1 MTVRVHSA
9 EALTLEDRARSE
21 DIPVTAIPRT
31 LLDFAAVD
39 PHYLGHALDNA
50 HRRGLLDLIAID
62 ALISRS
68 DGYRGVARLRD
79 ALEIHRGPAFTR
91 SGLERRFLSLV
102 QRAGLPQPSMNFS
115 VEGYELDAYW
125 PAERF
130 AVELDTYDYHGS
142 PQAFE
147 ADRIR
152 QETLKLAGVEIV
164 RITGARL
171 NREPVTV
178 MRRLLRLLVQRRRQ
192 VAQR

>member
-1 MTVRVHSA
+1 MHSA
-9 EALTLEDRARSE
+9 EALTVDDRAWSE
-21 DIPVTAIPRT
+21 GVPVTAIPRT

-39 PHYLGHALDNA
+39 PHYLGYALDNG

-68 DGYRGVARLRD
+68 RGFRGVARLRE
-79 ALEIHRGPAFTR
+79 ALQIHRGPAFTR
-91 SGLERRFLSLV
+91 SGLERRFLDLV
-102 QRAGLPQPSMNFS
+102 KRAGLPGPTMNLFI
-115 VEGYELDAYW
+115 EGCELDAYW

-152 QETLKLAGVEIV
+152 QETLKLAGIEIV
-164 RITGARL
+164 RITGTRL
-171 NREPVTV
+171 DREPMTV
-178 MRRLLRLLVQRRRQ
+178 MRRLRRLLIQRRRQ
-192 VAQR
+192 LALR